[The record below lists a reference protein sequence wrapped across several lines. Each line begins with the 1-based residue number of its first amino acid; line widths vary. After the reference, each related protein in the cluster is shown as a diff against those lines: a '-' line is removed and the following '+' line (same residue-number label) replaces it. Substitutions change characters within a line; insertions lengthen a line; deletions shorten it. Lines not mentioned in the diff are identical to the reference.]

1 MAQTVQNVSTPSS
14 GDLLTG
20 RQPLRL
26 ALGPLA
32 SPSVT
37 RPTWVGSGLSKGP
50 GDGWDSLTGTTAPPN
65 CLRRKGLPWRSSALP
80 VLWHRFNRHQGA
92 KTPCATWHRRDRTE
106 TFFTSKVLTNYPS
119 RDGKPNTLFG
129 STSLSPSGCPAQGC
143 QDAALRVDSFQA
155 CPQGSDREDT
165 MQRATGLSPVS
176 GPRHRLGKGFLEEVA
191 STLPSEVSQEEPE
204 SGQEVGRRSGP
215 PWREWQGGH
224 TQQRPGRRRPEPRSS
239 Q

>member
-1 MAQTVQNVSTPSS
+1 MQVRVLSEKRAQELRHVAQTVQNVSTPSS

-92 KTPCATWHRRDRTE
+92 KTPCATWKLSSCTTTTE
-106 TFFTSKVLTNYPS
+106 ADKSKTQAPPKRSHYS
-119 RDGKPNTLFG
+119 KPLHH
-129 STSLSPSGCPAQGC
+129 S
-143 QDAALRVDSFQA
+143 
-155 CPQGSDREDT
+155 
-165 MQRATGLSPVS
+165 
-176 GPRHRLGKGFLEEVA
+176 
-191 STLPSEVSQEEPE
+191 
-204 SGQEVGRRSGP
+204 
-215 PWREWQGGH
+215 
-224 TQQRPGRRRPEPRSS
+224 
-239 Q
+239 